1 MVVLFRRFSKS
12 HGLLGT
18 AMTDIKFETAP
29 DGTEIAYREDGGE
42 DFGRC
47 GLFWLGGFKSDM
59 AGSKAEALA
68 SLARDTRRS
77 SFRFDYSGHG
87 ASGGFFVDGTISSL
101 AGPSHTYV
109 YAEGRRQ
116 ADYHRLID
124 GWLAGDA
131 ALPRPAARSTYGKA
145 RRRPG
150 ADCPCH
156 RHDGGPDVGRFPDS
170 VKEEL
175 AEKGVYLRPSQ
186 YGEPYPITARL
197 IADGEKHL
205 MLKDGLDCDCPVRI
219 LQGDIDPDVPPTHGV
234 KVFNAIRGSD
244 VTLTLIKGGDHRLSS
259 PGQLA
264 LIRETAL
271 RLAERADGV
280 TV

>member
-1 MVVLFRRFSKS
+1 
-12 HGLLGT
+12 
-18 AMTDIKFETAP
+18 MTDIKFETAP

-87 ASGGFFVDGTISSL
+87 ASGGFFVDGTISAWLSQSVHMFTRKA
-101 AGPSHTYV
+101 AGKRIIVGSSM
-109 YAEGRRQ
+109 G
-116 ADYHRLID
+116 
-124 GWLAGDA
+124 GWLAMLLYR
-131 ALPRPAARSTYGKA
+131 ALQRDPRAARRVAGLVLIAPATDMT
-145 RRRPG
+145 
-150 ADCPCH
+150 ADLMW
-156 RHDGGPDVGRFPDS
+156 DVFPDS

-175 AEKGVYLRPSQ
+175 AEKGVHLRPSQ

-205 MLKDGLDCDCPVRI
+205 MLKNGLDCDCPVRI
-219 LQGDIDPDVPPTHGV
+219 LQGDIDPDVPPAHAI
-234 KVFNAIRGSD
+234 KVFNALRGSD